1 MCLLMT
7 QKTIYELAVSG
18 PPFRPEFTDH
28 KGAKVIFGFSRA
40 HLYNLTKEGKI
51 RSVCIRKPG
60 AIRGRRLF
68 DCESIR
74 AFLNKHAVGGRAIE
88 KQ

>member
-1 MCLLMT
+1 MT

-18 PPFRPEFTDH
+18 PPFRPEFTDS

-51 RSVCIRKPG
+51 RSVCIRSQAQLVAG
-60 AIRGRRLF
+60 DSLIATASG
-68 DCESIR
+68 SS
-74 AFLNKHAVGGRAIE
+74 
-88 KQ
+88 